1 MTLNSAGDDLV
12 AELDLTGHDLLKELD
27 LSDAQFDGLIRLA
40 AQLKAER
47 RTPADRQRL
56 AGKVIALIFGKT
68 STRTRV
74 AFEVAAYEQGAQVTV
89 LDSQGSQIG
98 HKESIADTA
107 RVLARMFD
115 AIEYR
120 GDAQSTVD
128 ELAAHAEVPVYNGLT
143 NEWHPTQML
152 ADMLTMR
159 EHSHDERLSYAYV
172 GDARHNMGNS
182 LLVAGAMTGSD
193 VRIVA
198 PEALWPS
205 PEVRRAAEERATH
218 TGARLLLTQ
227 DPAEGIPGAQFVHT
241 DVWVSM
247 GEPTEVW
254 ADRVAMLTPY
264 RVDTKLMELTGRNDA
279 KFMHCLPAFH
289 DEKTIVG
296 ERIANEFGLRGGVE
310 VTDEVFESEASI
322 VFDQAE
328 NRTHTIKALL
338 VATLT

>member
-1 MTLNSAGDDLV
+1 MLR
-12 AELDLTGHDLLKELD
+12 ELDLTDE
-27 LSDAQFDGLIRLA
+27 QFDGLIRLA
-40 AQLKAER
+40 AELKSVR
-47 RTPADRQRL
+47 RTPADRQYL
-56 AGKVIALIFGKT
+56 TGKVIALIFGKT

-107 RVLARMFD
+107 RVLSRMFD

-120 GDAQSTVD
+120 GDEQATVD
-128 ELAAHAEVPVYNGLT
+128 ELARFADVPVYNGLT

-159 EHSHDERLSYAYV
+159 EHSATDRLTYAYV
-172 GDARHNMGNS
+172 GDARYNMGNS

-205 PEVRRAAEERATH
+205 TDVRRAAQERAEV
-218 TGARLLLTQ
+218 TGARLLLTE

-247 GEPTEVW
+247 GEPAEVW
-254 ADRVAMLTPY
+254 AQRVELLTPY
-264 RVDTKLMELTGRNDA
+264 RVDAAFMELAGRQDVR
-279 KFMHCLPAFH
+279 FMHCLPAFH
-289 DEKTIVG
+289 DEHTEVG
-296 ERIANEFGLRGGVE
+296 RRVAAEFGLRGGVE
-310 VTDEVFESEASI
+310 VTDDVFESAASI

-328 NRTHTIKALL
+328 NRMHTIKALL
-338 VATLT
+338 VATLSETALPEAAMR